1 MSNVIF
7 CRMALTITALRFLSQ
22 GSNEIVCP
30 AEIVIRDIVHYTK
43 CKVKFHI
50 FDIYLLLI

>member
-43 CKVKFHI
+43 CKVNFHI